1 MGSDPEFNCISLFAG
16 AGGLDLAVRIAVP
29 GSCTVCFV
37 EREAY
42 GAALVGYRME
52 QGDLH
57 EAPVWSDVCTFD
69 GTAWRGAVD
78 LILAGFP
85 CQDVSNA
92 GRRGGID
99 GERSGLWRHVLRIV
113 EECGASMLLI
123 ENVAALRGRGLSV
136 ILEELAARGFDA
148 EWACLRA
155 SDVGAPHRRDRLF
168 LLAYR
173 NGDGEQFGRV
183 RDMLD
188 AIASQWNDNH
198 GCHKDVGD
206 AAISRHSQHAGVSG
220 DDGQELATVE
230 RTGGSLFPPGP
241 DSPAWEGVDAATQPC
256 VHGLDDGVAHRVDRI
271 RACGNGVVALQGAA
285 AFVALARRAVRRL
298 EEEAGR

>member
-1 MGSDPEFNCISLFAG
+1 MGSDAIRYISLCSG
-16 AGGLDLAVRIAVP
+16 AGGLDLAVRVASPAARAV
-29 GSCTVCFV
+29 CYV

-42 GAALVGYRME
+42 ACAILAQRMAE
-52 QGDLH
+52 ASMDA
-57 EAPVWSDVCTFD
+57 APVWSDLRTFD

-113 EECGASMLLI
+113 DECGASMLLI

-148 EWACLRA
+148 EWACFRA

-173 NGDGEQFGRV
+173 DRDREQFGGI
-183 RDMLD
+183 RDMLH
-188 AIASQWNDNH
+188 AIASQRDDDH
-198 GCHKDVGD
+198 GCRKDVGGVS
-206 AAISRHSQHAGVSG
+206 ISRRAQHAGSKQH
-220 DDGQELATVE
+220 DEQELATVE
-230 RTGGSLFPPGP
+230 RAVRSLFPPTP

-256 VHGLDDGVAHRVDRI
+256 VHGLADGVAHRVDRI